1 MYQQLPEEIT
11 LIDTGLFKEGT
22 VACYLLESEGE
33 VAIIETGHY
42 QTTQRL
48 LDLLEQK
55 NIHREKVRY
64 VIPTHVHLD
73 HAGGAGSLIENLPN
87 SMLVIHPRG
96 ARHMIDPSKLIA
108 GAQAVYGEQKFRE
121 YYGDIKGIAEER
133 VIIAEDNDQLTF
145 GNRTLLFKDTP
156 GHANHHFCVWDEQSA
171 GWFTGDTFG
180 IAYAQFSNGNTPL
193 LFPTTTPV
201 QFNPAQLID
210 SVKMMMRYQ
219 PKHMYLTHFGAI
231 DVTGEVADALCKK
244 IQDYADIVT
253 SLPEEE
259 VTFEN
264 IHQKLQEYN
273 YKQFINHGINISKE
287 VFLEQMSMDF
297 ELNSHGLKIWYDRC
311 IAT

>member
-1 MYQQLPEEIT
+1 MKMYQQLPDEIT
-11 LIDTGLFKEGT
+11 LVDTGLFKDGT
-22 VACYLLESEGE
+22 VACYLLESDGE
-33 VAIIETGHY
+33 VAIIETGNY

-73 HAGGAGSLIENLPN
+73 HAGGSGSLIENLPN

-108 GAQAVYGEQKFRE
+108 GAQAVYGEEKFRE

-133 VIIAEDNDQLTF
+133 MVIAEDNDQLTF

-180 IAYAQFSNGNTPL
+180 IAYAQFSKRNIPL

-210 SVKMMMRYQ
+210 SVKMMMSYQ
-219 PKHMYLTHFGAI
+219 PKQMYLTHFGAI

-244 IQDYADIVT
+244 I
-253 SLPEEE
+253 
-259 VTFEN
+259 
-264 IHQKLQEYN
+264 
-273 YKQFINHGINISKE
+273 
-287 VFLEQMSMDF
+287 
-297 ELNSHGLKIWYDRC
+297 
-311 IAT
+311 

>member
-180 IAYAQFSNGNTPL
+180 IAYAQFSKGNTPL

-287 VFLEQMSMDF
+287 AFLQQMSMDF
-297 ELNSHGLKIWYDRC
+297 KLNSHGLKIWYDRC
-311 IAT
+311 IAP